1 MRTSRHA
8 RELPNEAMGADNAGL
23 VPAGSGAARAAS
35 AQRTEPTR
43 KGGISAMAKKSAKGG
58 AKKKGGKK
66 R

>member
-1 MRTSRHA
+1 
-8 RELPNEAMGADNAGL
+8 MGAGGAGH
-23 VPAGSGAARAAS
+23 VPAGSGAARAVG

-43 KGGISAMAKKSAKGG
+43 KGGISAMAKKSAAKGG